1 MTDEVRL
8 ALLVGIALGV
18 LYLVI
23 LGWRRKGLKG
33 SHISE
38 AVGLT
43 FTPFPIPGA
52 VEMIYKAFGKSPL
65 PIFNE
70 PESRAALVIGGL
82 LLIAAFIYGAFV
94 AINRARLAPKRSKPS
109 TGAS

>member
-8 ALLVGIALGV
+8 ALLIGVVLGAI
-18 LYLVI
+18 YLVI
-23 LGWRRKGLKG
+23 LGWRRKGLKA

-38 AVGLT
+38 AVGLV

-52 VEMIYKAFGKSPL
+52 VEMIYKAFGKNPL

-70 PESRAALVIGGL
+70 PESRAALIIGGV
-82 LLIAAFIYGAFV
+82 LLIAAFVYGAFV
-94 AINRARLAPKRSKPS
+94 AINRARLAPRRIKPS
-109 TGAS
+109 TP